1 MNNIRK
7 KYKRPSVTVII
18 PVYSIGNFLNAAV
31 ASCTEAEYEDVQV
44 ICVNNNNILSEDIVK
59 NVFSTMSDIK
69 LISGESDISTLINE
83 AVREAEGE
91 YIIFMRSFDLFT
103 EEWLD
108 SFFDKKI
115 MYSFKDGEEIAVYPD
130 IMIGNYKFYNGDN
143 AANPTTGKNTILKNY
158 EMPQGTFDIQTFPEI
173 LEIYFPE
180 GCVAF
185 NKEFLEKNKLSFE
198 PADNYEAF
206 LCFDELLTKAIFA
219 AEDIRWTGKEVCCRR
234 ESKIFDLYPDGD
246 GIASLASRYLESF
259 EKTLCRNNKL
269 CSYVYSHLVNLI
281 NENIK
286 FNRKLIGSEAHL
298 AAVRPVL
305 EKIDF
310 DVFAGHANS
319 DNVFKYFDLISPVNS
334 IQRDLPK
341 VLIYNWLPFD
351 NVWRWGGG
359 VTVYC
364 QNIIKEMLEHDPD
377 INIYFISSGFAYNS
391 SVEKTYVRM
400 INNVFGKR
408 VHQFEIVN
416 SPVPAE
422 QRNIY
427 VNPLVALENYE
438 LKTVFADFMKKMGP
452 FNTVH
457 FNNIEGLSLDVLDL
471 KRDFPDT
478 KFVFSIHNYVP
489 LCVNGS
495 YYMRH
500 KHCNCNPNHTSEDC
514 FECTRMDIRSN
525 IASNIYKN
533 GMFGISPSAA
543 ISQKRWLQA
552 FDFER
557 LDQDVD
563 PQEIIQ
569 FQQTATLKINEN
581 CDSILAVSKRVYDIA
596 RDNGFDEN
604 KMCVS
609 YIGTQVASKQIGHG
623 AYPAENGLKIVFLGS
638 DINYEEKGYPFLI
651 DALNKL
657 DIKYTSQI
665 DLVLTVKQKEHS
677 EIYTMLGMYR
687 SLKVINGYTHDD
699 LADIFSGCNLSIV
712 PVLWEDNLPQIAIE
726 SVAYGVPVLSSSA
739 GGASELC
746 MSDLFKFECGNGEDL
761 RNKIVN
767 FLEHPE
773 LLDEYWKNHNGLVT
787 MQSHVKDLLE
797 IYGLSRKEECRMDV
811 LGSDLSLILRE
822 NNYLRGKID
831 TQKLSFVKDLKEK
844 LEAMEAENK
853 KLKMELDTMGNINGK
868 IIFQTVND
876 GDSEY
881 VGADILKIIPDDFN
895 YSDFYAEIRFI
906 RLNNVAASSS
916 DTLSVSGTWYD
927 EDGDMKLHIHQIDW
941 EKNDEDVK
949 DVISFYV
956 RRNSLNIFVKHFG
969 QFCGLKFEV
978 MALTNRAAKDTV
990 KCEIMNQGFIFKNNI
1005 LPGDSFNGIN

>member
-1 MNNIRK
+1 MDLTRK
-7 KYKRPSVTVII
+7 FKKPTVTVII
-18 PVYSIGNFLNAAV
+18 PVYSIGNHLNAAV
-31 ASCTEAEYEDVQV
+31 ASCSTEEQEDIQI
-44 ICVNNNNILSEDIVK
+44 ICVNNNNILSEDVVK
-59 NVFSTMSDIK
+59 NVFSTMPDVK
-69 LISGESDISTLINE
+69 LIKGQDDISTLMNM
-83 AVREAEGE
+83 AVEQAEGE
-91 YIIFMRSFDLFT
+91 YIIFLRSFDLFT
-103 EEWLD
+103 ENFTDAL
-108 SFFDKKI
+108 FDKR
-115 MYSFKDGEEIAVYPD
+115 FFNGDVENNRYPD
-130 IMIGNYKFYNGDN
+130 IMIGNYKIYNGDN
-143 AANPTTGKNTILKNY
+143 AANPTTAKSSILKNHNI
-158 EMPQGTFDIQTFPEI
+158 PGDAFDVEKYPEI

-180 GCVAF
+180 GCAAF
-185 NKEFLEKNKLSFE
+185 RKAFIT
-198 PADNYEAF
+198 DNELTFSEAGRFDAF
-206 LCFDELLTKAIFA
+206 LCFDQLLTDALFA
-219 AEDIRWTGKEVCCRR
+219 AKKIGWTAAEICYRR

-246 GIASLASRYLESF
+246 GIASLADRYLDSF
-259 EKTLCRNNKL
+259 EKKLCRNNKL
-269 CSYVYSHLVNLI
+269 SAYVYSHLVNLI
-281 NENIK
+281 NENIRA
-286 FNRKLIGSEAHL
+286 NRRLLGSDEYL
-298 AAVRPVL
+298 NAVRRVL
-305 EKIDF
+305 ERIDF
-310 DVFAGHANS
+310 DVFAGYADS
-319 DNVFKYFDLISPVNS
+319 ENVFRYFDLISPVNS

-351 NVWRWGGG
+351 NKWHWGGG

-364 QNIIKEMLEHDPD
+364 YNIIKEMLEHDPD
-377 INIYFISSGFAYNS
+377 VNIYFISSGFAYNA
-391 SVEKTYVRM
+391 SVENTYVRM
-400 INNVFGKR
+400 IGNVFGKR

-438 LKTVFADFMKKMGP
+438 LKAVFSDFMKKMGP
-452 FNTVH
+452 FKTVH

-478 KFVFSIHNYVP
+478 RFVFSIHNYVP

-500 KHCNCNPNHTSEDC
+500 KHCNCTPDHTSRDC

-525 IASNIYKN
+525 IASNIYNN
-533 GMFGISPSAA
+533 GLYGISPSSA
-543 ISQKRWLQA
+543 ISQKRWLKA

-557 LDQDVD
+557 LDKDVD
-563 PQEIIQ
+563 PEEIIQ
-569 FQQTATLKINEN
+569 FAQTATLKINEN

-609 YIGTQVASKQIGHG
+609 YIGTQVAAKQIGHS

-699 LADIFSGCNLSIV
+699 LGDIFEGCNLSIV

-726 SVAYGVPVLSSSA
+726 SAAYGVPVLSSTA

-746 MSDLFKFECGNGEDL
+746 SSELFRFECGNGEDL
-761 RNKIVN
+761 RNKIIS
-767 FLEHPE
+767 FLEKPE

-787 MQSHVKDLLE
+787 MQEHMKDLLD
-797 IYGLSRKEECRMDV
+797 IYGFTKDNECRMEV
-811 LGSDLSLILRE
+811 LGNDLSLILRE

-831 TQKLSFVKDLKEK
+831 RQKLSFIKELKEK
-844 LEAMEAENK
+844 LEAAEAENK

-895 YSDFYAEIRFI
+895 FSDFYAEIRFI
-906 RLNNVAASSS
+906 RLNNVAAASS

-941 EKNDEDVK
+941 EKNNDEVK

-956 RRNSLNIFVKHFG
+956 RRNSLNIFAKHFG
-969 QFCGLKFEV
+969 QFCGLKFELLT
-978 MALTNRAAKDTV
+978 LTNRAAKDTV
-990 KCEIMNQGFIFKNNI
+990 KCEIMNQGFIFKNNT
-1005 LPGDSFNGIN
+1005 LPGDAFNGIN